1 MKTTLKRGIGRAA
14 EVNGNGR
21 AVYPPAIEAP
31 MRRYRQPDPPA
42 HRTLA
47 LVGKVFLWLAIAAL
61 MLAGG
66 IAGGAYLYVERDIAH
81 GLEAKSFDVKVAEK
95 KLDAVIPN
103 AATTALVLGYDK
115 RAGIEGAETGHSDT
129 MMLVRADPN
138 LETVTM
144 LSFPRDLLVT
154 IHGCKTRLPFVARI
168 NDAYGECGSQA
179 ALETVRELTGVAI
192 NYLITVNFHGFKQI
206 VSHLGG
212 VWLDIDRRYF
222 NDNAGLGAGTRYAK
236 IDLKPGY
243 QKLNGAKALDFVRYR
258 HTDSDLYR
266 LERQQLFVKAIKQ
279 RMTDFS
285 ALDLPQ
291 LVGVVTKNVEVGHIS
306 EFDAKTILNYAL
318 FAWQLPGG
326 HVFQTKIDVNC
337 FQGYAELT
345 VSESC
350 VRDAV
355 QDFTHPDVQAPE
367 KATDVALGRKRA
379 TAGVP
384 RPSDTAVAVL
394 NGNGQAGAAAN
405 GGALLAQRGY
415 RIVTG
420 ADGNAPSFQ
429 YWFTEI
435 YYSDGKGARPAAQV
449 LSKLFSNSRI
459 GPLPNDIAPLS
470 NGALVTVILGQTFH
484 GTIAPA
490 PVDRTPSREPP
501 HVRTDAAATPLLR
514 DARRRVPYRV
524 YYPTL
529 VDSSYHLDSTMPIH
543 VYKLGDHNSIR
554 LTYTNGAGDYWGV
567 QMTDW
572 GDAPVLSG
580 PSDEVV
586 IKGRQYSLY
595 YNGAHLHMVVLRAG
609 DATYWVVNTLL
620 DKLSNETMLAIAKG
634 LKPLP
639 PR

>member
-14 EVNGNGR
+14 ELNGNGR
-21 AVYPPAIEAP
+21 AVYPPTIAAP
-31 MRRYRQPDPPA
+31 MRRYRQPEPPA
-42 HRTLA
+42 HGGLA
-47 LVGKVFLWLAIAAL
+47 LVGKVFLWLVIAAL

-66 IAGGAYLYVERDIAH
+66 VAGGTYLYVERDIAQ
-81 GLEAKSFDVKVAEK
+81 GLEATSFDVKVAQE

-103 AATTALVLGYDK
+103 EATTALVLGYDK
-115 RAGIEGAETGHSDT
+115 RAGVEGAETGHSDT
-129 MMLVRADPN
+129 LMLVRADPN

-144 LSFPRDLLVT
+144 LSFPRDLLVE
-154 IHGCKTRLPFVARI
+154 IHGCKKRLPFVDRI
-168 NDAYGECGSQA
+168 NNAYGDCGSQA
-179 ALETVRELTGVAI
+179 TLETVRDLTGVPV

-206 VSHLGG
+206 VANLGG
-212 VWLDIDRRYF
+212 VWIDVDRRYF
-222 NDNAGLGAGTRYAK
+222 NDNTGGGEPYAK

-243 QKLNGAKALDFVRYR
+243 QKLNGERALDFVRYR

-279 RMTDFS
+279 RMADFS
-285 ALDLPQ
+285 VLDLPR
-291 LVGVVTKNVEVGHIS
+291 VVKVVTKNVEVGHIS
-306 EFDAKTILNYAL
+306 EFNADTILNYAL
-318 FAWQLPGG
+318 FGYGLSAG
-326 HVFQTKIDVNC
+326 HVFQTKIDLSC

-345 VSESC
+345 VSEAC
-350 VRDAV
+350 VNDAV
-355 QDFTHPDVQAPE
+355 QDFTHPDVEASV

-384 RPSDTAVAVL
+384 RPSDTNVAVL

-435 YYSDGKGARPAAQV
+435 YYRDAAGARPAAQV
-449 LSKLFSNSRI
+449 LSKLFGNSRI
-459 GPLPNDIAPLS
+459 GPLPPDIEPLS

-484 GTIAPA
+484 GSIAPA
-490 PVDRTPSREPP
+490 AADRTPKREPP
-501 HVRTDAAATPLLR
+501 RVRSDTSAVTLLR
-514 DARRRVPYRV
+514 AVSRRVPFDV
-524 YYPTL
+524 YTPT
-529 VDSSYHLDSTMPIH
+529 VIDSSSRLETLMPIH
-543 VYKLGDHNSIR
+543 VYRLGDHNSIR
-554 LTYTNGAGDYWGV
+554 LTYSNGVGDFWGV

-572 GDAPVLSG
+572 DKAPILAD

-586 IKGRQYSLY
+586 MKGRRYSLY

-609 DATYWVVNTLL
+609 NATYWVVNTLL